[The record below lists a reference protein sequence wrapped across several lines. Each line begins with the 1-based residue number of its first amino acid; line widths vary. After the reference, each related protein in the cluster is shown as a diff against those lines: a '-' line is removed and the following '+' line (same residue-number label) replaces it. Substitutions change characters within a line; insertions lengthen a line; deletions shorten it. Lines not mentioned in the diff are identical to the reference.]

1 MIVIKEEIM
10 ETKKEL
16 KRPLILAG
24 LMLSLLIFALD
35 TTIVSTAMNSIVTS
49 LGDSEFYSLPFTSYM
64 LCATLATL
72 VCGGIADTY
81 GHKPIFITGIIWFCI
96 FSICCGF
103 SGSMEQLICFRAL
116 QGIGGGFIGS
126 CVFTAV
132 ADLYSPQERGKYM
145 GLITSM
151 YGLASVIGPLAGGM
165 IADSWGWNW
174 IFFINVPIGLV
185 ALCIISF
192 SLPAFKSELK
202 RKFDTAGTIAIS
214 FTIIPILSIFSFAG
228 KYFEWISLWTLLLI
242 FISVIAFVIFMRIER
257 KADAPLIPLQLFK
270 SNMIRH
276 SFMVSFIAQFMM
288 LVSIMYLPYFVQGVI
303 GVTATTSG
311 IITIP
316 MMIALL
322 ISSNVIGMLYSKIG
336 KSKKMILLAF
346 LLMCI
351 GTFGFTF
358 LSISTTYTYV
368 IICMMILGLGIG
380 ITMPLSN
387 VNAQIS
393 CNPQQI
399 GIVTS
404 LVLFFRNIG
413 GTIGSAICGGIMS
426 MKLDTGLASLNI
438 ESLPDKLSAVL
449 KNPDVLTNSA
459 VIKKIQAS
467 LPTDFASLFMDTYH
481 KAQDVLAN
489 SISFIFVIC
498 LCVALIGLIVTLI
511 WKEKNLGVD
520 KMGKY

>member
-1 MIVIKEEIM
+1 MN
-10 ETKKEL
+10 TKKEL
-16 KRPLILAG
+16 KRPLILVG

-49 LGDSEFYSLPFTSYM
+49 LGGSEFYSLPFTSYM

-81 GHKPIFITGIIWFCI
+81 GHRPVFITGISLFCV

-103 SGSMEQLICFRAL
+103 SQNMEQLVGFRAL

-126 CVFTAV
+126 SVFTAV

-165 IADSWGWNW
+165 IADTLGWKW
-174 IFFINVPIGLV
+174 IFFINVPIGV
-185 ALCIISF
+185 IALSIIAL

-202 RKFDTAGTIAIS
+202 RKFDVVGTIAIS

-228 KYFEWISLWTLLLI
+228 KYFEWLSLCTFVLLAISI
-242 FISVIAFVIFMRIER
+242 VAFVAFIKIEK
-257 KADAPLIPLQLFK
+257 KASSPLIPLQLFK
-270 SNMIRH
+270 NNMIRH
-276 SFMVSFIAQFMM
+276 SFMVSFMAQFLM

-322 ISSNVIGMLYSKIG
+322 IASNVTGMVYSKIG
-336 KSKKMILLAF
+336 KSKKMLLLAF

-351 GTFGFTF
+351 GAFGFIF
-358 LSISTTYTYV
+358 LSVSTTYAFV
-368 IICMMILGLGIG
+368 IICMMILGFGIG

-393 CNPQQI
+393 CIPQQI

-413 GTIGSAICGGIMS
+413 GTIGSAICGGIMN
-426 MKLDTGLASLNI
+426 MKLDTGLMSLDI
-438 ESLPDKLSAVL
+438 EKLPDKLSAVL
-449 KNPDVLTNSA
+449 KNPDILTNID
-459 VIKKIQAS
+459 VIKEIQNS
-467 LPTDFASLFMDTYH
+467 LPADLATLFMDTYH
-481 KAQDVLAN
+481 KAQAILAN

-498 LCVALIGLIVTLI
+498 LVVAFSGLIVTLF
-511 WKEKNLGVD
+511 WKEKKLKRGD
-520 KMGKY
+520 SM

>member
-1 MIVIKEEIM
+1 MKTRK
-10 ETKKEL
+10 ETKQSI
-16 KRPLILAG
+16 ILSG

-49 LGDSEFYSLPFTSYM
+49 LGGSEFYSLPFTSYM

-72 VCGGIADTY
+72 VCGGIADSH
-81 GHKPIFITGIIWFCI
+81 GHKPIFIAGISMFCV

-103 SGSMEQLICFRAL
+103 SKNMEQLICFRAL

-126 CVFTAV
+126 SVFTAA
-132 ADLYSPQERGKYM
+132 ADLYAPRQRGKYM

-165 IADSWGWNW
+165 IADNWGWKW
-174 IFFINVPIGLV
+174 IFFINVPIGLA
-185 ALCIISF
+185 ALGIIVLA
-192 SLPAFKSELK
+192 LPAFKSQIK
-202 RKFDTAGTIAIS
+202 RKFDIAGMVSIA

-228 KYFEWISLWTLLLI
+228 KYFDWISLWTLALLA
-242 FISVIAFVIFMRIER
+242 ISIIAFILFAKIER
-257 KADAPLIPLQLFK
+257 KVDSPLIPLNLFR
-270 SNMIRH
+270 NGMTRN
-276 SFMVSFIAQFMM
+276 SFIVSFIAQFLM

-311 IITIP
+311 MITIP

-322 ISSNVIGMLYSKIG
+322 IASNVTGVMYSKIG
-336 KSKKMILLAF
+336 KSKIMLLSAF

-351 GTFGFTF
+351 GTFGFIF
-358 LSISTTYTYV
+358 LSISTTYAFV
-368 IICMMILGLGIG
+368 IICMMILGFGIG

-393 CNPQQI
+393 CIPQQI

-413 GTIGSAICGGIMS
+413 GTIGSAICGGIMN
-426 MKLDTGLASLNI
+426 MKLNTGLTSLNI
-438 ESLPDKLSAVL
+438 ENLPDKLTAVL
-449 KNPDVLTNSA
+449 KNPDVLTNTS
-459 VIKKIQAS
+459 VIKEIQNS
-467 LPTDFASLFMDTYH
+467 LPADLAILFINTYH
-481 KAQDVLAN
+481 KAQEILAD
-489 SISFIFVIC
+489 SIGFIFTICFVI
-498 LCVALIGLIVTLI
+498 AISGIIITAF
-511 WKEKNLGVD
+511 WKEN
-520 KMGKY
+520 